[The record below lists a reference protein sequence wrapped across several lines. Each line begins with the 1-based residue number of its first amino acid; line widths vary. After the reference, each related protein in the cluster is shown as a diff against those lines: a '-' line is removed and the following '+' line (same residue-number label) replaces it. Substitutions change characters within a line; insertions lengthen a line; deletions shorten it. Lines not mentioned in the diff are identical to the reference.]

1 MRRRTTSWTPLASE
15 ADEPHR
21 AAARAYS
28 AYLNMPVVPVSGGGQ
43 ADPRD
48 DAGSYTRASRGA
60 APRGARGVGAGARGP
75 RMRLPARFSLHDSLG
90 ALFMRC
96 RQHSRVPCHTILSCG
111 ERGIACGIL
120 QGQSY
125 RRFLPPTGG
134 RKALHSHRPKRCR
147 RVKKYTIYKHVYKPI
162 RNKSGRSTSAA
173 PSVPPTPRAPTLGI
187 HDRNRPAV
195 SHTPSMPPDA
205 ASRVHTAD
213 LYVLPAP
220 STSHAL
226 PRRGARRAAAPPAC
240 FYVRGGG
247 AAARKRSAVPVPAL
261 SLRLSRRTDRSC
273 GSSGAA
279 PEQSQA

>member
-21 AAARAYS
+21 GAARAYS

-125 RRFLPPTGG
+125 RRFLPDG
-134 RKALHSHRPKRCR
+134 RPEAHS
-147 RVKKYTIYKHVYKPI
+147 IGI
-162 RNKSGRSTSAA
+162 ARS
-173 PSVPPTPRAPTLGI
+173 
-187 HDRNRPAV
+187 
-195 SHTPSMPPDA
+195 
-205 ASRVHTAD
+205 
-213 LYVLPAP
+213 
-220 STSHAL
+220 
-226 PRRGARRAAAPPAC
+226 GARRRSREPTQEARHSISKVVMSKAKVIESSHPLILHKITQMRK
-240 FYVRGGG
+240 VRSPM
-247 AAARKRSAVPVPAL
+247 AVCEPRSTPSAVTQRIRPANSAL
-261 SLRLSRRTDRSC
+261 
-273 GSSGAA
+273 
-279 PEQSQA
+279 